1 MKVRINKAHILLP
14 IAGFVM
20 GCLYLLLYA
29 FINYCDT
36 APLYESFPE
45 MIFKILSYDDVRLA
59 ICLWGF
65 IGFTLGCI
73 ATLLIV
79 LIQRHIKRK
88 KSNNGR

>member
-45 MIFKILSYDDVRLA
+45 MILKILSYDNVRLA
-59 ICLWGF
+59 I
-65 IGFTLGCI
+65 
-73 ATLLIV
+73 
-79 LIQRHIKRK
+79 
-88 KSNNGR
+88 

>member
-20 GCLYLLLYA
+20 GCLYVLPYA
-29 FINYCDT
+29 FIDYCDT
-36 APLYESFPE
+36 APLYESFSE

-79 LIQRHIKRK
+79 LTKTHIKRK